1 MNAVHDMGGIP
12 GFGAVGPEENEP
24 VFHEEWEGRMFGLM
38 VSAGRG
44 YFSRAAIERI
54 EPARYLSSS
63 YYERWMLALES
74 VLVAKGVLTPAELE
88 DKTSYFAANPDAVP
102 TRRDDPE
109 LAERTRPN
117 IYRQRRP
124 RRERTAAP
132 KFSPGDAVRVRDI
145 ETIGHTRLPR
155 YVRRRRGVVDQVYG
169 VYDFPD
175 AVDSSDGVPP
185 QYVYNVRF
193 LASELWRKSAEPAG
207 SLHIDMWES
216 YLEPAGK
223 PVG

>member
-1 MNAVHDMGGIP
+1 MNAVHDMGGVP
-12 GFGAVGPEENEP
+12 GFGAVELEENEP

-44 YFSRAAIERI
+44 YFSRAAIESI
-54 EPARYLSSS
+54 EPATYLSSS

-74 VLVAKGVLTPAELE
+74 AMVAKGVLTPEELE

-102 TRRDDPE
+102 ARRENPE
-109 LAERTRPN
+109 LAARTRAGM
-117 IYRQRRP
+117 YRQRKP
-124 RRERTAAP
+124 RREQVAPP
-132 KFSPGDAVRVRDI
+132 KFNPGDSVRARDI
-145 ETIGHTRLPR
+145 ETTGHTRLPR
-155 YVRRRRGVVDQVYG
+155 YVRRRRGAVHEVYG

-175 AVDSSDGVPP
+175 AVDGPDAVPP

-193 LASELWRKSAEPAG
+193 PASELWGESAEPEG

-216 YLEPAGK
+216 YLEPARRMR
-223 PVG
+223 